1 MPRIWTTESH
11 GRPPA
16 AFQASSRTRL
26 ISSPPPPESRQLTLL
41 YRRRPGPGAPVGLPP
56 WQTKPSTRQ
65 SPGSFRHPA
74 PDTSRAYCSG
84 EDPLPELNERPH
96 DAPTSTTRQRSQPP
110 TAAADAKVSP
120 PNCRGGLSRT
130 ATATTSPSRASP
142 AAGTRTTVTCPGTWP
157 TRCGCRPRPTKR
169 RATPPE

>member
-16 AFQASSRTRL
+16 AFQASRQDQADLKPAAARISAADPPVPPASRT
-26 ISSPPPPESRQLTLL
+26 
-41 YRRRPGPGAPVGLPP
+41 GAPVGLPP

-74 PDTSRAYCSG
+74 PDTSRACCSG

-130 ATATTSPSRASP
+130 ATATTSPSRALP